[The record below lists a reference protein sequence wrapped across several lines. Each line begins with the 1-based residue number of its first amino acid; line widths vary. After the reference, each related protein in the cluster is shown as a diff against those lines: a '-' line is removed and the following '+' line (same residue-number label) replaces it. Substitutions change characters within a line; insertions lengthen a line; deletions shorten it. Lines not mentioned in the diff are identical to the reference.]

1 MGRTTKNP
9 ILQHKELRLGSEP
22 YDFKLKIR
30 RSSKGKKEVLFL
42 TPTFKHPNL
51 TLTSVN
57 TISLSTEL
65 HFYLFISFSSY
76 LFTMCASSFFL
87 MML

>member
-1 MGRTTKNP
+1 M
-9 ILQHKELRLGSEP
+9 GSEP

-30 RSSKGKKEVLFL
+30 RPSKGKKEVFL

-57 TISLSTEL
+57 AISLSIEL
-65 HFYLFISFSSY
+65 NFYLVPDLVIYLFISVVIY
-76 LFTMCASSFFL
+76 YVYFFL
-87 MML
+87 MMLILVPVDMPADISQ